1 MNHKLQRRSQEPDL
15 RNNWTR
21 STCSLTK
28 ANHFLPFSAIPAIT
42 GATIT
47 CVERDLDIPLTAIL
61 RTLQSVFVDQQPAD
75 EEISVAKSLQ
85 EQLRQAGI
93 ASQKQ
98 MVKGRKAQNTKEKMQ
113 RKGIAV
119 ENETADRVRQR
130 DAEILERDRL
140 LNEQKHQAA
149 EHRAVQ
155 AQIQQLI
162 EMNALSDRGD
172 VDFRFDTNGVI
183 KSLMVTEELRRAL
196 VRGSLAVVGK
206 NEAMSV
212 VPTKVAQKIN
222 ERDTSWLLLMNTSS
236 DSIEDID
243 DEYAGYEVPDDLMW

>member
-1 MNHKLQRRSQEPDL
+1 M
-15 RNNWTR
+15 
-21 STCSLTK
+21 
-28 ANHFLPFSAIPAIT
+28 
-42 GATIT
+42 
-47 CVERDLDIPLTAIL
+47 
-61 RTLQSVFVDQQPAD
+61 
-75 EEISVAKSLQ
+75 AKSLQ

-98 MVKGRKAQNTKEKMQ
+98 VVKGRKAQNTKEKMQ
-113 RKGIAV
+113 RKGVAV

-140 LNEQKHQAA
+140 LNEQKHKAA

-172 VDFRFDTNGVI
+172 VDFRFDVNGVI
-183 KSLMVTEELRRAL
+183 KSLMVTTELRRAL
-196 VRGSLAVVGK
+196 IRGSLAVVGK
-206 NEAMSV
+206 NETMSV

-222 ERDTSWLLLMNTSS
+222 ERDDSWLMLLNTSS
-236 DSIEDID
+236 DTTEDAD